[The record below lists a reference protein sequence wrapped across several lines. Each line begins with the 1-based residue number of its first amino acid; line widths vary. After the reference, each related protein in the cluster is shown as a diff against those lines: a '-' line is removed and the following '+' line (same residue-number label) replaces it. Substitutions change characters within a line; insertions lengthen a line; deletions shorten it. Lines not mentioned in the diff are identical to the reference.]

1 MFKFLDG
8 FKKVENTMTGEL
20 PYSEIYKLVN
30 NDDILVDFNSMSMQ
44 TIEFNGQSLSVPL
57 VDKEVINE
65 IEDLIL
71 SKKFVG
77 SPIILSLSN
86 NSKLKI
92 VDGFDTLMAIKRI
105 MDNNSEEFENNTV
118 SLIIRSK

>member
-30 NDDILVDFNSMSMQ
+30 NDDILVDSNSMSMQ